1 MKKLF
6 YENRVLFVL
15 ITLIIIS
22 LIIIIGGLFIYF
34 FNGNGKSVY
43 GNRLN
48 DIEKY
53 TISKD
58 IETKLNDLYK
68 DTAVDSVKYDLKGK
82 VIYIIIDLKEN
93 AALVDAQ
100 TLALKSL
107 EVFTVEEMGYYDIQL
122 MVTAT
127 KLEEKSEL
135 YPILGYKNAKNA
147 QVVWTNTKVGE

>member
-6 YENRVLFVL
+6 YENRILFVL
-15 ITLIIIS
+15 ITLIVVS
-22 LIIIIGGLFIYF
+22 VIIIISGLFIYF
-34 FNGNGKSVY
+34 FNGSGKSVY

-48 DIEKY
+48 DIENYK
-53 TISKD
+53 ISKD
-58 IETKLNDLYK
+58 IEAKINDLYK

-82 VIYIIIDLKEN
+82 IIYIIIDLKEN
-93 AALVDAQ
+93 VALVDAQ

-107 EVFTVEEMGYYDIQL
+107 EAFTEEEKGYYDIQL

-135 YPILGYKNAKNA
+135 YPMLGYKNAKNA